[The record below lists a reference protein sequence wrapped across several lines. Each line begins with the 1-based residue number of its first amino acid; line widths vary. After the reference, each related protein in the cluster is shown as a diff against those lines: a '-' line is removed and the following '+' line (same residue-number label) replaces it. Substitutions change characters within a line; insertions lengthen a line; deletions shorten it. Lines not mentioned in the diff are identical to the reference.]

1 MYLRIDA
8 RKLLEKCKTTWTKI
22 EDLQNNELNALP
34 SYDDRFIKTKITTYG
49 DKVYTNFCGLNVLED
64 GVESIISIDIF
75 TYLQQQIS
83 TASIFKQLYL

>member
-8 RKLLEKCKTTWTKI
+8 HKLLEKCKTTWTKT

-83 TASIFKQLYL
+83 TTSIFKQLYL

>member
-8 RKLLEKCKTTWTKI
+8 HKLLEKCKTTWTKI

-83 TASIFKQLYL
+83 TTSIFKQLYL